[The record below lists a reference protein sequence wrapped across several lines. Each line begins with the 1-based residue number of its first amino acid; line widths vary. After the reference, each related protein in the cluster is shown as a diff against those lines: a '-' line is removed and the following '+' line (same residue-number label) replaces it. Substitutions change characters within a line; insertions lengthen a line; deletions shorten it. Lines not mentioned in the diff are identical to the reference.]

1 MAAHDMN
8 LRIVMPT
15 LGGSRWWAEA
25 AGSAAD
31 ISSSERVVVSPVEP
45 PEKANARR
53 WLRDESAGLYAA
65 VNAGLRAPGDWML
78 GTYLNDDDRLLAE
91 GIYAARRRMESDASV
106 GAVFGRVWLIDG
118 DGKRLA
124 QIPIARGGEDLGP
137 LVAAGVVPLA
147 QPGTVFRREMFEA
160 LGGFDATMRAAGD
173 LDFFLRAWRAGWRF
187 EFTDADVAEFRV
199 HPAQISQRAALVAEE
214 KGRCVAAAREIV
226 DWRKQACGAKWRF
239 RCANAGLYFDRW
251 RRHGFASMEK
261 LQRAEAGR

>member
-1 MAAHDMN
+1 MK

-31 ISSSERVVVSPVEP
+31 ISSSERVVVSPIEP
-45 PEKANARR
+45 PEEANARR

-65 VNAGLRAPGDWML
+65 VNAGLRAPGDWMF

-91 GIYAARRRMESDASV
+91 GIFAARSRMESDASV
-106 GAVFGRVWLIDG
+106 GAVFGRVWLING

-124 QIPIARGGEDLGP
+124 QIPVARRGEDLGP

-160 LGGFDATMRAAGD
+160 LGGFEASMRAAGD
-173 LDFFLRAWRAGWRF
+173 LEFFLRAWRAGWRF
-187 EFTDADVAEFRV
+187 EFVEACVAEFRV
-199 HPAQISQRAALVAEE
+199 HAAQLSQQAALVAEE
-214 KGRCVAAAREIV
+214 KRRCVAAARGIA
-226 DWRKQACGAKWRF
+226 DWRKQARGAKWRF
-239 RCANAGLYFDRW
+239 RCANTGVYLDRW
-251 RRHGFASMEK
+251 RRHGFASMDS
-261 LQRAEAGR
+261 LQRVEVER